1 MGTNIVLY
9 IHDISNTNKQSKKVK
24 EKEVKFVVT
33 SRGNHKR
40 IWVEWGKGNWMKA
53 GKGNTNFQL

>member
-9 IHDISNTNKQSKKVK
+9 IHYISNTNKQSKKVI

-33 SRGNHKR
+33 S
-40 IWVEWGKGNWMKA
+40 
-53 GKGNTNFQL
+53 